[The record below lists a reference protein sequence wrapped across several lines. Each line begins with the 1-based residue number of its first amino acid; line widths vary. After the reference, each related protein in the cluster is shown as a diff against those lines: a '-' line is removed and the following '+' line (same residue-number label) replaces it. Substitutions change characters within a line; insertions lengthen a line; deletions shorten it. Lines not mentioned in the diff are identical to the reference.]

1 VAGDYYGGH
10 GARVQDVIGFAQ
22 AAGTG
27 VDVERHR
34 CLIMIMVAISVA
46 TLAACGGRSTSS
58 QPLLVDTS
66 TSPPPAGEVRLGCGT
81 ACQSAGGYGG
91 ANPENKTWVDTTK
104 VVGGAVHLDAD
115 GYVPVTVTC
124 LVPATCQ
131 GYITLGV
138 KGGPQSDLCGNYH
151 HDGCSDMVINANS
164 TQTFGVRLLPAA
176 LAYARAHSP
185 VTVGVTAYAS
195 SPANCEDVP
204 QLAPTYCAHNIFQ
217 FESTAVL
224 QVTA

>member
-1 VAGDYYGGH
+1 M
-10 GARVQDVIGFAQ
+10 
-22 AAGTG
+22 G
-27 VDVERHR
+27 VHVKRHR
-34 CLIMIMVAISVA
+34 CLMTIMVAISVA
-46 TLAACGGRSTSS
+46 TLAACSGVSTSA
-58 QPLLVDTS
+58 
-66 TSPPPAGEVRLGCGT
+66 PPPSPAPTTTAPAASGELRLGCGT

-91 ANPENKTWVDTTK
+91 ANPEGKTWVDTTK
-104 VVGGAVHLDAD
+104 VVGGAVNLDAD

-124 LVPATCQ
+124 LVPATCE

-138 KGGPQSDLCGNYH
+138 EGGPQSDLCGNYH

-164 TQTFGVRLLPAA
+164 TQTFGVRLLPDA

-185 VTVGVTAYAS
+185 VTVGVTAHTS

-204 QLAPTYCAHNIFQ
+204 QLAPTYCAQNIFKYHS
-217 FESTAVL
+217 EAVL

>member
-1 VAGDYYGGH
+1 M
-10 GARVQDVIGFAQ
+10 
-22 AAGTG
+22 G
-27 VDVERHR
+27 VHVKRHR
-34 CLIMIMVAISVA
+34 CLMTIMVAISVA
-46 TLAACGGRSTSS
+46 TLAACSGGSTSS
-58 QPLLVDTS
+58 QPVLVDTS
-66 TSPPPAGEVRLGCGT
+66 TSPAPTGEVRQGCGT

-91 ANPENKTWVDTTK
+91 TANPEGKTWVETTK
-104 VVGGAVHLDAD
+104 VVGGAVNLDAD

-124 LVPATCQ
+124 LVAATCK

-151 HDGCSDMVINANS
+151 HDGCSDIVINANS
-164 TQTFGVRLLPAA
+164 SQTFGVPLLPDA

-185 VTVGVTAYAS
+185 VTVDVTAYAS

-204 QLAPTYCAHNIFQ
+204 QLAPTYCARNIF
-217 FESTAVL
+217 ENASTSAL